1 MSAAQFVPLAL
12 PAVAPGSALRRA
24 ALGLALLGLLG
35 GGAAAACAEDTAPV
49 APAAPTT
56 EAEVV
61 IPWVRNWGDAQA
73 QAKKDNKD
81 LLINFTGSD
90 WCGWCTRLESEVFAQ
105 AAFLEKA
112 TKDFVFVFLDFPQAA
127 ELKAAVVDAALN
139 EKLKATYE
147 VKGFPSILLTTAEGL
162 PYGRTGYQEGGPEG
176 YLTHLAELRAAGA
189 KIKALI
195 AKGKTE
201 MAAFKPGFE
210 ALIEAGLLA
219 YPAYSWVIDHAEAK
233 DKDGALGLKPAVEKE
248 RARQRG
254 LVEEQALGEL
264 LKGKQRKED
273 VDWVAV
279 HALLK
284 NSKDLGGNMLFQFSL
299 HTGDWL
305 VGEGRFAEA
314 KEMYLLPM
322 RDTDIAGNER
332 ARGVLEQK
340 AASCDEAAAAP
351 KEAPKDEP
359 KDEPKGEPTDA
370 PK

>member
-1 MSAAQFVPLAL
+1 MSAAPIASYRL
-12 PAVAPGSALRRA
+12 A
-24 ALGLALLGLLG
+24 ALGMALLGLLG
-35 GGAAAACAEDTAPV
+35 VGAAAACAEDTAP
-49 APAAPTT
+49 ATPAAPTT
-56 EAEVV
+56 EVEVA
-61 IPWVRNWGDAQA
+61 IPWVRNWGEAQA
-73 QAKKDNKD
+73 QAKKEHKD

-90 WCGWCTRLESEVFAQ
+90 WCGWCIRLESEVFAQ
-105 AAFLEKA
+105 AAFLEQA
-112 TKDFVFVFLDFPQAA
+112 TKDFVFVFLDFPNAP

-139 EKLKATYE
+139 ETLKATYE

-195 AKGKTE
+195 AKGKTD

-210 ALIEAGLLA
+210 ALIEADLLA
-219 YPAYSWVIDHAEAK
+219 YPAYAWVIDHAEEI
-233 DKDGALGLKPAVEKE
+233 DKDGALGLKPAVDKE

-254 LVEEQALGEL
+254 LVEKQAIDEL

-273 VDWVAV
+273 VDWAAV
-279 HALLK
+279 QALLK
-284 NSKDLGGNMLFQFSL
+284 KSKDLGGEALFNLSL
-299 HTGDWL
+299 YTGDWL

-314 KEMYLLPM
+314 KEMFLLPL
-322 RDTDIAGNER
+322 RDADIAGNER

-340 AASCDEAAAAP
+340 VASADAAAAAP
-351 KEAPKDEP
+351 KEEPKEAEAPVVTPKDVPKDEP
-359 KDEPKGEPTDA
+359 KDA